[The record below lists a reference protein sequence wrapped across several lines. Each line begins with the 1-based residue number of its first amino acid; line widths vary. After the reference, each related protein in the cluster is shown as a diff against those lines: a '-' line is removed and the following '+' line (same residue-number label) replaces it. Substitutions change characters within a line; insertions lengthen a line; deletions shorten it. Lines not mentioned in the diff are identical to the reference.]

1 MMSSDTMLT
10 DLQAR
15 EIQEQLFATYRQQTN
30 RHVPVH
36 LPRKDFWEMVKRLLT
51 TLDVQIHN
59 MIRKHGADLRVQNE
73 QKRQANVRHIASE
86 LARRRLV
93 AMMQHAASQSLRM
106 ATSATDNATV
116 LPPLDW
122 QKTDGAERQL
132 YTAIQTE
139 MDRFKKTIGWQE
151 MQDGLRGEMD
161 FAAQTH
167 KPGTMQ
173 LGDFTEKPIT
183 NQAPPDLVFEDQRPE
198 PVDTID
204 IDEED
209 RIAALEWD
217 SMEQVPMPERDE
229 EDLTP
234 PAPLPQAP
242 SSEGRHGAAMELA
255 PSATSVI
262 TDDWMDDTPPKEEE
276 KVVETIPLIRI
287 RILTSFD
294 EAIATTD
301 GSELML
307 QAGDV
312 HNLETGMA
320 QWLIDSG
327 AAEAAPL

>member
-1 MMSSDTMLT
+1 
-10 DLQAR
+10 
-15 EIQEQLFATYRQQTN
+15 
-30 RHVPVH
+30 
-36 LPRKDFWEMVKRLLT
+36 
-51 TLDVQIHN
+51 
-59 MIRKHGADLRVQNE
+59 
-73 QKRQANVRHIASE
+73 
-86 LARRRLV
+86 
-93 AMMQHAASQSLRM
+93 M
-106 ATSATDNATV
+106 ATSVTDNATV

-122 QKTDGAERQL
+122 QKTDVNERQL
-132 YTAIQTE
+132 YSAIQTE
-139 MDRFKKTIGWQE
+139 MDRFKKSIGWQE
-151 MQDGLRGEMD
+151 MQDGLRGEME
-161 FAAQTH
+161 FATPTH

-183 NQAPPDLVFEDQRPE
+183 NQPPPDLVFEDQRPD
-198 PVDTID
+198 PVDTMD

-217 SMEQVPMPERDE
+217 SMEPVPMPEHSE
-229 EDLTP
+229 EPMSP

-255 PSATSVI
+255 PSATSAI
-262 TDDWMDDTPPKEEE
+262 TDDWMDDSPKEEE
-276 KVVETIPLIRI
+276 KAVETAPLIRI

-294 EAIATTD
+294 EAIATAD

>member
-1 MMSSDTMLT
+1 MSSDTMLT

-30 RHVPVH
+30 RQVPVH

-59 MIRKHGADLRVQNE
+59 MIRQHGADLRVQNE

-106 ATSATDNATV
+106 ATSVTDNATA

-151 MQDGLRGEMD
+151 MQDGLRGEME
-161 FAAQTH
+161 FAAPTH

-183 NQAPPDLVFEDQRPE
+183 NQPPPDLVFEDETPE
-198 PVDTID
+198 PVDTVD
-204 IDEED
+204 YDEED

-217 SMEQVPMPERDE
+217 SMEPVPIPEQIE
-229 EDLTP
+229 EVPEPQTL
-234 PAPLPQAP
+234 LPQAP

-255 PSATSVI
+255 PSATSAI
-262 TDDWMDDTPPKEEE
+262 TDDWMDETPKEEE
-276 KVVETIPLIRI
+276 KELETTPLIRI

-294 EAIATTD
+294 EAIATAD

>member
-1 MMSSDTMLT
+1 MSSDPVLT

-30 RHVPVH
+30 RQVPVH
-36 LPRKDFWEMVKRLLT
+36 LPRKDFWVMVKRLLT

-59 MIRKHGADLRVQNE
+59 MIRQHGADLRVQNE

-106 ATSATDNATV
+106 ATSVTDNATV

-122 QKTDGAERQL
+122 QKTDVNERQL
-132 YTAIQTE
+132 YSAIQTE
-139 MDRFKKTIGWQE
+139 MDRFKKSIGWQE
-151 MQDGLRGEMD
+151 MQDGLRGEME
-161 FAAQTH
+161 FATPTH

-183 NQAPPDLVFEDQRPE
+183 NQPPPDLVFEDQRPD
-198 PVDTID
+198 PVDTMD

-217 SMEQVPMPERDE
+217 SMEPVPMPEHSE
-229 EDLTP
+229 EPMSP

-255 PSATSVI
+255 PSATSAI
-262 TDDWMDDTPPKEEE
+262 TDDWMDDSQKEEE
-276 KVVETIPLIRI
+276 KAVETTPLIRI

-294 EAIATTD
+294 EAIATAD

>member
-1 MMSSDTMLT
+1 MSSESMLT

-30 RHVPVH
+30 RQVPVH

-59 MIRKHGADLRVQNE
+59 MIRQHGADLRVQNE

-106 ATSATDNATV
+106 ATSVTDNATA

-161 FAAQTH
+161 FAAPTH
-167 KPGTMQ
+167 KLGTMQ

-183 NQAPPDLVFEDQRPE
+183 DQPPPDLVFEDEKPE

-217 SMEQVPMPERDE
+217 SMEPVPIPEQTDE
-229 EDLTP
+229 VSEP
-234 PAPLPQAP
+234 QAPLPQAP

-255 PSATSVI
+255 PSATSAI
-262 TDDWMDDTPPKEEE
+262 TDDWMDETPKEEE
-276 KVVETIPLIRI
+276 KELEATPLIRI

-294 EAIATTD
+294 EAIATAD

-312 HNLETGMA
+312 HSLETGMA

>member
-1 MMSSDTMLT
+1 MSSDPVLT

-30 RHVPVH
+30 RQVPVH
-36 LPRKDFWEMVKRLLT
+36 LPRKDFWVMVKRLLT

-59 MIRKHGADLRVQNE
+59 MIRQHGADLRVQNE

-106 ATSATDNATV
+106 ATSVTDNATV

-122 QKTDGAERQL
+122 QKTDVNERQL
-132 YTAIQTE
+132 YSAIQTE
-139 MDRFKKTIGWQE
+139 MDRFKKSIGWQE
-151 MQDGLRGEMD
+151 MQDGLRGEME
-161 FAAQTH
+161 FATPTH

-183 NQAPPDLVFEDQRPE
+183 NQPPPDLVFEDQRPE
-198 PVDTID
+198 PVDTMD

-217 SMEQVPMPERDE
+217 SMEPVPIPEHSE
-229 EDLTP
+229 EPMSP

-255 PSATSVI
+255 PSATSAI
-262 TDDWMDDTPPKEEE
+262 TDDWMDDSPKEEE
-276 KVVETIPLIRI
+276 KVVETAPLIRI

-294 EAIATTD
+294 EAIATAD

>member
-1 MMSSDTMLT
+1 MSSDTMLT

-161 FAAQTH
+161 FAAPTH

-198 PVDTID
+198 PLDTID

-229 EDLTP
+229 ENQTQ

-242 SSEGRHGAAMELA
+242 SSEGRHSAAMELA

>member
-161 FAAQTH
+161 FAAPTH

-198 PVDTID
+198 PLDTID

-229 EDLTP
+229 ENQTP

-242 SSEGRHGAAMELA
+242 SSEGRHSAAMELA

>member
-1 MMSSDTMLT
+1 MSSDTMLT

-106 ATSATDNATV
+106 ATSATDNATA

-151 MQDGLRGEMD
+151 MQDGLRGEME
-161 FAAQTH
+161 FSAPTH

-183 NQAPPDLVFEDQRPE
+183 NQAPPDLIFEDERPE

-217 SMEQVPMPERDE
+217 SMEPVPIPEHTE
-229 EDLTP
+229 EVVTSP
-234 PAPLPQAP
+234 EPLPQAP

-255 PSATSVI
+255 PSATSAI
-262 TDDWMDDTPPKEEE
+262 TDDWMDDTPKEEE
-276 KVVETIPLIRI
+276 KQVETSPLIRI

-294 EAIATTD
+294 EAIATAD

>member
-1 MMSSDTMLT
+1 MSSDPVLT

-30 RHVPVH
+30 RQVPVH
-36 LPRKDFWEMVKRLLT
+36 LPRKDFWVMVKRLLT

-59 MIRKHGADLRVQNE
+59 MIRQHGADLRVQNE

-106 ATSATDNATV
+106 ATSVTDNATV

-122 QKTDGAERQL
+122 QKTDVNERQL
-132 YTAIQTE
+132 YSAIQTE
-139 MDRFKKTIGWQE
+139 MDRFKKSIGWQE
-151 MQDGLRGEMD
+151 MQDGLRGEME
-161 FAAQTH
+161 FATPTH

-183 NQAPPDLVFEDQRPE
+183 NQPPPDLVFEDQRPE
-198 PVDTID
+198 PVDTMD

-217 SMEQVPMPERDE
+217 SMEPVPMPEHSE
-229 EDLTP
+229 EPMSP

-255 PSATSVI
+255 PSATSAI
-262 TDDWMDDTPPKEEE
+262 TDDWMDDSQKEEE
-276 KVVETIPLIRI
+276 KAVETTPLIRI

-294 EAIATTD
+294 EAIATAD

>member
-1 MMSSDTMLT
+1 MSSDTMLT

-106 ATSATDNATV
+106 ATSATDNATA

-122 QKTDGAERQL
+122 QKTDAAERQL

-151 MQDGLRGEMD
+151 MQDGLRGEME
-161 FAAQTH
+161 FVAPAH

-183 NQAPPDLVFEDQRPE
+183 NQAPPDLIFEDEQPD
-198 PVDTID
+198 PIDTID

-217 SMEQVPMPERDE
+217 SMEPVPIPEQSE
-229 EDLTP
+229 EVVTSP
-234 PAPLPQAP
+234 EPLPQAP

-255 PSATSVI
+255 PSATSAI
-262 TDDWMDDTPPKEEE
+262 TDDWMDDAPKETE
-276 KVVETIPLIRI
+276 KEVETSPLIRI
-287 RILTSFD
+287 RILTTFD
-294 EAIATTD
+294 EAIATAD